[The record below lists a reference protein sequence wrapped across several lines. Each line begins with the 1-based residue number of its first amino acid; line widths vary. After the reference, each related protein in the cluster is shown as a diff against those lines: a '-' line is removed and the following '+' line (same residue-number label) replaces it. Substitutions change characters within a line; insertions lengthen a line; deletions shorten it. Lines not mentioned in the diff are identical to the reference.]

1 MLTRAD
7 KNAKN
12 CRDAQGNT
20 PLHLAAYYGQT
31 HCLRQLVRAN
41 ADVNA
46 RNNAQQVSLV
56 PKLCQ
61 RWHRDNKSK
70 TENRLKFFWKT
81 EGTDNKA
88 GYTAQDAPST
98 RTFHLRK

>member
-1 MLTRAD
+1 MLIRAD
-7 KNAKN
+7 KQAKD

-46 RNNAQQVSLV
+46 RNNAQQVI
-56 PKLCQ
+56 Q
-61 RWHRDNKSK
+61 RNGS
-70 TENRLKFFWKT
+70 TEIDDEDLAISIH
-81 EGTDNKA
+81 A
-88 GYTAQDAPST
+88 GLIV
-98 RTFHLRK
+98 FHLEHGLLLYRIKD